1 MLKTCSSPSRGI
13 GHFRFPL
20 VAAPL
25 ATLRG
30 RDSLLDLATSAQRGR
45 AAAEGLTAAGGAPLE
60 SSHLWML
67 TGENLCRI
75 RVRAGSRIPL
85 TEQVEVVGWSSVDR
99 WRLPRW
105 SGLGRAAARGPAVA
119 RDGALVEPTPV
130 SCLGMGSD
138 WPSCPCCGLAAVADR
153 CSARACRL
161 HYWDCRQVKGSH
173 TWLRLSSRR
182 AALGVTAGA
191 AALFLISGGAAAA
204 MLPRG
209 SEPPAAAERARFSD
223 LGSADTARPAT
234 PSATPTPTPVTT
246 TREEIVTEAI
256 AFEQTTVEDAS
267 LPRGET
273 VLSVTG
279 REGQRTLT
287 YVITLVD
294 GVETGRELK
303 SDAVT
308 TEPVAQVTKIGVY
321 DAPPPPPTSDCDS
334 NYAGACVPIASDVD
348 CAWGS
353 GNGPAY
359 FDGVARVVGTD
370 VYDLDGDGDGSA
382 CER

>member
-1 MLKTCSSPSRGI
+1 MLATERSSNRRRSPVWAWVLI
-13 GHFRFPL
+13 GLLAL
-20 VAAPL
+20 VAVW
-25 ATLRG
+25 
-30 RDSLLDLATSAQRGR
+30 LLSPIV
-45 AAAEGLTAAGGAPLE
+45 AAL
-60 SSHLWML
+60 
-67 TGENLCRI
+67 
-75 RVRAGSRIPL
+75 
-85 TEQVEVVGWSSVDR
+85 
-99 WRLPRW
+99 
-105 SGLGRAAARGPAVA
+105 
-119 RDGALVEPTPV
+119 ALVVFITGIV
-130 SCLGMGSD
+130 GT
-138 WPSCPCCGLAAVADR
+138 
-153 CSARACRL
+153 
-161 HYWDCRQVKGSH
+161 VKGSH